1 MSEDLATRALTLA
14 LIAIVVPLAL
24 RAMSGK
30 AAATGRVRYSAA
42 ARWIVALC
50 GLSLLVAA
58 AFATASSRTGDA
70 RGALVL
76 GALAALAV
84 GAALEFW
91 RVNHS
96 YDDKG
101 IEYRSPWSRH
111 RSVAWSDI
119 KELKWRSAMK
129 WLDLVP
135 AEGRAPIHLS
145 PMLAG
150 LEGLAAIALEKVP
163 EAARARNPEA
173 MAALR
178 IMANGAASAL
188 ITDARRPS
196 MIAADLEGRSPRPE
210 S

>member
-1 MSEDLATRALTLA
+1 MSGDLATRALTLA
-14 LIAIVVPLAL
+14 LIAIIVPLAL

-30 AAATGRVRYSAA
+30 GAATGRVRYSTA

-50 GLSLLVAA
+50 GLFMLVAA
-58 AFATASSRTGDA
+58 AVATASSRTGDA

-76 GALAALAV
+76 GALAALGI

-91 RVNHS
+91 GVNHS
-96 YDDKG
+96 YDNKG

-111 RSVAWSDI
+111 RSVAWSEI
-119 KELKWRSAMK
+119 NELKWRSAMK

-135 AEGRAPIHLS
+135 AEGRVIHLS

-150 LEGLAAIALEKVP
+150 LDGLASIALDKVP
-163 EAARARNPEA
+163 EAARSRDPEA
-173 MAALR
+173 LAALR
-178 IMANGAASAL
+178 LMANGAASAL

-196 MIAADLEGRSPRPE
+196 VIAADLVSRSARPE
-210 S
+210 P